1 MGRPPDRVGDPMDQL
16 MLSLVLSIGAARI
29 LKAANKPGNSLSA
42 VTQPPLPPTP
52 QRLELIK
59 ALTKGMSRSPD
70 ERIAQAPPQQT
81 TIAQKDQQSVGE
93 DQPSQLLLVL
103 PKKIWVLLSVLIF
116 LALLPNFTL
125 LPLLWLR
132 FLDRPAATIPTHQ
145 SLMADQSI
153 GATEATLSANRSLIV
168 DSVVTPVL
176 SAPSLVEVVV
186 GQDVSLPIAVDGTD
200 GMPPSSRIVISGLP
214 SGSKLSNGHPDN
226 NSDWNLNP
234 DEIGDLHLVLG
245 NNAISDTKLAIQLV
259 APDGRVVADT
269 ATILKMTKPQASVTP
284 SGVATQEIAR
294 QLSSGQPQRLEVIET
309 TEPMDPKNAL
319 STTDSTRLPTR
330 KPKAENDDGNTK
342 WIKPSTS
349 VNLRKGPSSSAAIIN
364 VVERATKLRA
374 VGRKKGWVQVTNPA
388 TSETGW
394 IYAGNIGPAR

>member
-1 MGRPPDRVGDPMDQL
+1 MDQL

-29 LKAANKPGNSLSA
+29 LRAANKPDNSLSA
-42 VTQPPLPPTP
+42 ATQPPLPLTP

-59 ALTKGMSRSPD
+59 ALTTGMSRSPD
-70 ERIAQAPPQQT
+70 ERIAQAPSQQT
-81 TIAQKDQQSVGE
+81 IIAQKDRRSVGQA
-93 DQPSQLLLVL
+93 QPSQLLLVL

-116 LALLPNFTL
+116 VALLPNFTL
-125 LPLLWLR
+125 VPLFWLH
-132 FLDRPAATIPTHQ
+132 FLDRPTSTAATIPEHQ
-145 SLMADQSI
+145 SPIADHSI
-153 GATEATLSANRSLIV
+153 GATEATLSIV
-168 DSVVTPVL
+168 DSSSIVNPVL
-176 SAPSLVEVVV
+176 STPSVLEVVV

-200 GMPPSSRIVISGLP
+200 GMPPSSRIVIRGLP
-214 SGSKLSNGHPDN
+214 SGSKLSNGHPDS
-226 NSDWNLNP
+226 NSEWNLNP

-245 NNAISDTKLAIQLV
+245 NNAISDTQLAIQLV

-269 ATILKMTKPQASVTP
+269 ATILKTTKPQASVTP
-284 SGVATQEIAR
+284 SGVETQETAS

-319 STTDSTRLPTR
+319 STTASTRLPTR

-394 IYAGNIGPAR
+394 IYAGNVGPAR

>member
-1 MGRPPDRVGDPMDQL
+1 MGQL

-29 LKAANKPGNSLSA
+29 LRSANKPDNSRSA
-42 VTQPPLPPTP
+42 ATQPPLPLTP

-59 ALTKGMSRSPD
+59 TLTKGMSRSPD
-70 ERIAQAPPQQT
+70 ERIAQAPSQQT
-81 TIAQKDQQSVGE
+81 IIAQKDRPPIGG
-93 DQPSQLLLVL
+93 DQPRQLLLVL

-125 LPLLWLR
+125 VPLLWLR
-132 FLDRPAATIPTHQ
+132 FLDRPAATITAHQ
-145 SLMADQSI
+145 SSMVDQSI
-153 GATEATLSANRSLIV
+153 GATEATLSANRSSIV

-186 GQDVSLPIAVDGTD
+186 GQDASLPIAVDGTD
-200 GMPPSSRIVISGLP
+200 GMPPSSRIVIRGLP
-214 SGSKLSNGHPDN
+214 SGSKLSNGHPDS
-226 NSDWNLNP
+226 NSEWNLKP
-234 DEIGDLHLVLG
+234 DEIGDLHLILG
-245 NNAISDTKLAIQLV
+245 NSAISETKLAIQLV

-269 ATILKMTKPQASVTP
+269 ATILKMTKPQASVLP
-284 SGVATQEIAR
+284 SGIETQQTAT

-309 TEPMDPKNAL
+309 AEPMDPKKAV
-319 STTDSTRLPTR
+319 STTAPTPAR

-364 VVERATKLRA
+364 VVEKAAKLRA
-374 VGRKKGWVQVTNPA
+374 IGRKKGWLQVTNPA

-394 IYAGNIGPAR
+394 IYSGNIGPVR

>member
-1 MGRPPDRVGDPMDQL
+1 MGRPLNRVGDPMDQL

-70 ERIAQAPPQQT
+70 ARIAQAPPQQT
-81 TIAQKDQQSVGE
+81 IIAQKDRQSVGE

-269 ATILKMTKPQASVTP
+269 ATILKMTKPQASVMP

-374 VGRKKGWVQVTNPA
+374 MGRKKGWVQVNNPA

>member
-1 MGRPPDRVGDPMDQL
+1 MGRPLDRVGDSMDQL

-29 LKAANKPGNSLSA
+29 LKAANKPDNSLSA

-70 ERIAQAPPQQT
+70 ERIAQAPPPQT
-81 TIAQKDQQSVGE
+81 IFAQKDRPPVGE

-132 FLDRPAATIPTHQ
+132 FLDRPAATIPAPQ
-145 SLMADQSI
+145 SSMVDQSI
-153 GATEATLSANRSLIV
+153 GATEATLSANRSSIV

-186 GQDVSLPIAVDGTD
+186 GQDASLPIAVDGTD
-200 GMPPSSRIVISGLP
+200 GMPPSSRIVIRGLP
-214 SGSKLSNGHPDN
+214 SGSKLSNGHPDSN
-226 NSDWNLNP
+226 GEWNLKP

-245 NNAISDTKLAIQLV
+245 NSAISDTKLAIQLV
-259 APDGRVVADT
+259 APDGRVIADT
-269 ATILKMTKPQASVTP
+269 ATILKMTKPQASVMP
-284 SGVATQEIAR
+284 SGIETQQTAI
-294 QLSSGQPQRLEVIET
+294 QLSSGQPQRLEVIE
-309 TEPMDPKNAL
+309 PMDPKNDV
-319 STTDSTRLPTR
+319 STTASTRLPTR
-330 KPKAENDDGNTK
+330 KPKAENNDGNTK
-342 WIKPSTS
+342 WIRPSTS
-349 VNLRKGPSSSAAIIN
+349 VNLRKGPSSSAAIIK
-364 VVERATKLRA
+364 VVEKATKLRA
-374 VGRKKGWVQVTNPA
+374 IERKKGWVQVTNPA

-394 IYAGNIGPAR
+394 IYAGNIGPVR